1 MGGGNGQK
9 SATKRDRNNAK
20 KMKEAKQKNHA
31 ESKAKMEATKPA
43 SSRDRNNAKKMKD
56 MKNKNH
62 AESKAKMEADR
73 TGLKCKICMTTF
85 LITASVRHLDHVNR
99 YKATVAYMY
108 FVLTYS
114 SCFSCLQ
121 KSQLNDHYQSK
132 HESKGFTLEQCFPG
146 QA

>member
-9 SATKRDRNNAK
+9 SAAKRDRNNAK
-20 KMKEAKQKNHA
+20 KMKEAKH
-31 ESKAKMEATKPA
+31 
-43 SSRDRNNAKKMKD
+43 
-56 MKNKNH
+56 KNH

-85 LITASVRHLDHVNR
+85 LITAS
-99 YKATVAYMY
+99 
-108 FVLTYS
+108 
-114 SCFSCLQ
+114 